1 MKNFFLRLIIGITV
15 LTGISAGAQTFGGGI
30 PVSGNTNA
38 QMQNSSYVVV
48 SNNVLG
54 SLPQKT
60 LVLSGIFSTNE
71 NVWGYYGFRVDP
83 SLYPLAPGTTNVFI
97 LTTFTNNFYAG
108 TNSGTWTTNFQ
119 AYNVNALVS
128 TIVGLTIGVGS
139 QAGQPTTYTNN
150 AYMACNFRHFH
161 ERFDPVDMAI
171 LSREARGEA
180 VIETARNQSAKKPTL
195 ENP

>member
-1 MKNFFLRLIIGITV
+1 MKNFFLRLMIGITV
-15 LTGISAGAQTFGGGI
+15 LTGITAGAQTFGGGI

-97 LTTFTNNFYAG
+97 LSTFTNNFIGG
-108 TNSGTWTTNFQ
+108 TNVNGSGTWTTNFPQ
-119 AYNVNALVS
+119 FNLNALCPS
-128 TIVGLTIGVGS
+128 IMGLTIGGLTNV
-139 QAGQPTTYTNN
+139 AGLPVNPYTNN
-150 AYMACNFRHFH
+150 AYV
-161 ERFDPVDMAI
+161 P
-171 LSREARGEA
+171 
-180 VIETARNQSAKKPTL
+180 
-195 ENP
+195 

>member
-1 MKNFFLRLIIGITV
+1 MT
-15 LTGISAGAQTFGGGI
+15 LTGIEAGAQTFGGGI
-30 PVSGNTNA
+30 PVSGSTNA
-38 QMQNSSYVVV
+38 QMQNSSYVVI

-60 LVLSGIFSTNE
+60 LVLSGIFATNE
-71 NVWGYYGFRVDP
+71 AVWGYYGFRVDT

-108 TNSGTWTTNFQ
+108 TNTGTWTTNFQ

-128 TIVGLTIGVGS
+128 AIVGLTICS
-139 QAGQPTTYTNN
+139 LTNYSTTFTNN
-150 AYMACNFRHFH
+150 AYMARSLPHFRD
-161 ERFDPVDMAI
+161 RFDPIDMAT
-171 LSREARGEA
+171 LKRDARGDPLA
-180 VIETARNQSAKKPTL
+180 ETARTKNVAKPVL